1 MTDRE
6 KLIDLLDMNC
16 GYVDEMLA
24 ADLADLLIAN
34 GVTFEKD
41 TNVGSKWISVEDRL
55 PDKQHDWVLVIC
67 EFVPEGGYGVPHIA
81 ELRNGVWYT
90 DNMDIPLEEAFVKV
104 THWMPMPEPPK
115 EVER

>member
-41 TNVGSKWISVEDRL
+41 TNVGSKWISVEERL
-55 PDKQHDWVLVIC
+55 PTVDDADEVGHIIAIIKGD
-67 EFVPEGGYGVPHIA
+67 EFAQIFCWRSIVNFPGS
-81 ELRNGVWYT
+81 
-90 DNMDIPLEEAFVKV
+90 F
-104 THWMPMPEPPK
+104 THWMPLPKPPK
-115 EVER
+115 EVADG